1 MDKLRVASII
11 SAAFSGDIIPAQ
23 YIDSVCLDVAQEI
36 IDYSDSIKY
45 RKYTL
50 DKKLPIEQQKWT
62 LEECN

>member
-1 MDKLRVASII
+1 MNKQALIDIMSDVRMD
-11 SAAFSGDIIPAQ
+11 IPSEELAQ
-23 YIDSVCLDVAQEI
+23 RILD
-36 IDYSDSIKY
+36 YYDSIKY